1 MANFTVYPGRLV
13 SFTDL
18 EGVHWSTADKNTSFH
33 KAQLSSK
40 PPESAI
46 SKGVYDMRLQRSWKF
61 PRLKS

>member
-46 SKGVYDMRLQRSWKF
+46 SKGVCDRRLQRS
-61 PRLKS
+61 